1 MHTSVVIIHTPLGN
15 TPHAHVRGDYS
26 YSPWKHTSCTRRG
39 DLVPLAQSDNSP
51 WKEPTSVPYN
61 EH

>member
-1 MHTSVVIIHTPLGN
+1 MNRLSLTSAHVRGDYIDTPLGN
-15 TPHAHVRGDYS
+15 TPHAHVG
-26 YSPWKHTSCTRRG
+26 G

-51 WKEPTSVPYN
+51 WKEPTSVPYS